1 MISYSNHW
9 NITTLLTNKEE
20 DVVITIR
27 NRLIETTV
35 TFEFLLDHTDIE
47 FVGTTRFQCSLPGGD
62 DISVPLKAHIYSG
75 GVYNLQHVRL
85 TVTPITGPAVSYLFP
100 LQWTMVVEDSS

>member
-1 MISYSNHW
+1 M
-9 NITTLLTNKEE
+9 
-20 DVVITIR
+20 
-27 NRLIETTV
+27 

-62 DISVPLKAHIYSG
+62 DISVPLKARIYSG